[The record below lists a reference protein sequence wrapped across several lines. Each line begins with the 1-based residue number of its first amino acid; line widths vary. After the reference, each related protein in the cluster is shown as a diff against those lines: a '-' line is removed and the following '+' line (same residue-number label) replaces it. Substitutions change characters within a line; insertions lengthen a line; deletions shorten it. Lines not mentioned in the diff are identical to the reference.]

1 MRYSRKMRILF
12 WAFLLF
18 SSATIHAQ
26 FADFEF
32 DTESWRCSGDPVSI
46 IPEWFPTG
54 GIPGGYIKGTDSS
67 QGGTCYFEAPA
78 EFLGNKGDAYGG
90 VIAYDMFN
98 DDTTD
103 QASYPSRPDIIL
115 EGGGLRLVYDNF
127 FNPGL
132 NWQHFE
138 VSLDEFTGWRINALN
153 GVLAT
158 RAQLCT
164 VLSNL
169 TRMAFRFE
177 YRLTEEAAGLD
188 NVELRSNFAFDLDE
202 NNSTAS
208 LKDYRADTVCV
219 GRGPLAD
226 ADVVLRSESRID
238 SITIQIS
245 NAKVQ
250 EIIVLNPI
258 PNNIFFKKTGQ
269 GRYTLV
275 NKGTAGS
282 SDFIEAIRRLEY
294 VDQSAKPLRAT
305 RRITYRVFLLCG
317 EVASAIAY
325 LPVFPPARAGLP
337 GDTLVCEGS
346 GLLDLALVLRG
357 DPDGGGIWTPATS
370 TGSSF
375 FNPEKD
381 LPGRYQYIIP
391 KVGKCPGDS
400 TYIDIRIQKGF
411 KLPPDTTLCYGDAL
425 VLRIPIP
432 LDDWAW
438 SNGRQTS
445 TLTVTDS
452 GTYVLQGMIEGC
464 RFEDDIHIDYYSCS
478 KCQFYA
484 PNVFSPND
492 DGLNDGWQLF
502 IPCVW
507 TTFDLQIF
515 DRWGSL
521 CYESNDGNKSWNG
534 RVRERDASPGV
545 YTWVARWTGELF
557 GQPEPYQAQGSL
569 TLIR

>member
-1 MRYSRKMRILF
+1 MRYPLTIRILF
-12 WAFLLF
+12 FASILLF
-18 SSATIHAQ
+18 TIKTNAQ
-26 FADFEF
+26 FADFDF

-46 IPEWFPTG
+46 VPEWFPAG
-54 GIPGGYIKGTDSS
+54 GASGGYIKGTDSS

-138 VSLDEFTGWRINALN
+138 VTLDEFTGWRINALN

-158 RAQLCT
+158 RTQLCT

-169 TRMAFRFE
+169 SRMAFRFE

-188 NVELRSNFAFDLDE
+188 NVELKSNFAFDLDE

-226 ADVVLRSESRID
+226 EDVVLRSESRID

-245 NAKVQ
+245 NAKAL
-250 EIIVLNPI
+250 EIIVLNPSQ
-258 PNNIFFKKTGQ
+258 PNISFKKTGQ
-269 GRYTLV
+269 GRYTLI
-275 NKGTAGS
+275 NIANAGL
-282 SDFIEAIRRLEY
+282 SDFIAAIRRLEY
-294 VDQSAKPLRAT
+294 VDQSAKPLRGT
-305 RRITYRVFLLCG
+305 RRISYRVFLLCG

-325 LPVFPPARAGLP
+325 LPVFPPPQAGSP
-337 GDTLVCEGS
+337 GDTLVCAGS

-357 DPDGGGIWTPATS
+357 DPDGGGFWTPQTS

-375 FNPEKD
+375 FDPGKD
-381 LPGRYQYIIP
+381 LPGLYRYTIP

-400 TYIDIRIQKGF
+400 SFVAIQVQKGF
-411 KLPPDTTLCYGDAL
+411 KLPPDTTLCYGETL
-425 VLRIPIP
+425 VLALPMP
-432 LDDWAW
+432 LDDWEW

-445 TLTVTDS
+445 QLIVTDS
-452 GTYVLQGMIEGC
+452 GKYVLRGIIEGC
-464 RFEDDIHIDYYSCS
+464 DFEDDINVGYFTCS

-484 PNVFSPND
+484 PNVFSPDD
-492 DGLNDGWQLF
+492 DGVNDYWQLF

-507 TTFDLQIF
+507 STFDLKIF

-521 CYESNDGNKSWNG
+521 CYQSNDGNKSWDG
-534 RVRERDASPGV
+534 RVRGRDANPGV
-545 YTWVARWTGELF
+545 YTWVARWTGELL
-557 GQPEPYQAQGSL
+557 GKPEPYQAKGNV